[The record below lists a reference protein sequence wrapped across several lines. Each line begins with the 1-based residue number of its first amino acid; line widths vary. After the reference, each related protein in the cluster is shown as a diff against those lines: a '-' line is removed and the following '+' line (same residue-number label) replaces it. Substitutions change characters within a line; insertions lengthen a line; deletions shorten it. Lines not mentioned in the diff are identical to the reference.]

1 MKIKNTM
8 KKIILS
14 TAIFATLFSCVND
27 DDYSAP
33 AEDCASLTANVTVQS
48 VTTSATSS
56 TTEYTNDDTIEAYV
70 TSSDEGGNFY
80 KSISFVSLD
89 GTTGFSIPVDNYN
102 LFTKYE
108 PGRKVFIKLKNRFYK
123 TQNNSTVIGSDYQ
136 GNVGRISGVEYQDII
151 IRSCTKVNEDE
162 IVNNITIAEAQQNQ
176 NLNKLIEF
184 NNVQFTDPSL
194 DQNYYDTDVF
204 TIGGGTNHQI
214 TDEFGNTTTLRVSEY
229 ANFASNSIPS
239 GSGIIRG
246 VMTKFGSTYQFM
258 IRTINDVKLT
268 NPRMEIDFFPPLVG
282 SALVYGGTLNEPFTS
297 YTTSNQQNFP
307 AYINDAAVGNRY
319 WQVKTFSGNKY
330 IQMSSFGGGN
340 TEANRGLFII
350 PVNMTTANTFSFKT
364 KDGYNNGNVLKIY
377 YSTNYIPGNQIT
389 TATLVDITS
398 NFTISSG
405 NTSGYGANFI
415 NSGTYNIPASLTGN
429 GYFIFEYVGNGS
441 TGPTTTMQIDDIVI
455 N

>member
-1 MKIKNTM
+1 M
-8 KKIILS
+8 KKIILT

-33 AEDCASLTANVTVQS
+33 AEDCTSLIANVTVQS
-48 VTTSATSS
+48 VTTTATSS
-56 TTEYTNDDTIEAYV
+56 ATEYTNDDIIEAYV

-89 GTTGFSIPVDNYN
+89 GTTGFSMPVDNYN

-108 PGRKVFIKLKNRFYK
+108 PGRKVFINLKNRFYN
-123 TQNNSTVIGSDYQ
+123 TQNNSTVIGSNY
-136 GNVGRISGVEYQDII
+136 GSGVGRISGVEYQNII
-151 IRSCTKVNEDE
+151 IRSCDKVDEDD
-162 IVNNITIAEAQQNQ
+162 IINNITITQAQQNQ

-184 NNVQFTDPSL
+184 DNVQFTDASI

-214 TDEFGNTTTLRVSEY
+214 TDEFGNTTTLRVSS
-229 ANFASNSIPS
+229 FASFASANIPS
-239 GSGIIRG
+239 GSGKIRG

-258 IRTINDVKLT
+258 IRTLNDVKLD
-268 NPRMEIDFFPPLVG
+268 NARMEIDFFPPLVG
-282 SALVYGGTLNEPFTS
+282 NALVYGGALNEPFTS
-297 YTTSNQQNFP
+297 YTTSNQQDFP
-307 AYINDAAVGNRY
+307 AYINDASVGSRY
-319 WQVKTFSGNKY
+319 WQLKTFSGNKY

-340 TEANRGLFII
+340 TEANRGLFIV

-364 KDGYNNGNVLKIY
+364 KDGYNNGNVLKVY
-377 YSTNYIPGNQIT
+377 YSTNYVPGNQIS

-398 NFTISSG
+398 SFTISSG

-415 NSGTYNIPASLTGN
+415 SSGTYNIPVSLTGN